1 MDVHGVMHDFEWAMI
16 NSIERWFTCNYNLGC
31 FFQRKQAIGHNMIE
45 RGFGKETV
53 AILLP
58 MFDFLTVI
66 DKDDITRVVEYI
78 RECVRTGKGLKRAE
92 KKLFDDFL
100 DQYFI
105 KIWLKKKLIDMFN
118 YNDGDGDNWKRD
130 M

>member
-16 NSIERWFTCNYNLGC
+16 NLIERWFNCNYHLGC
-31 FFQRKQAIGHNMIE
+31 FFHWKQAIQHNMIE

-66 DKDDITRVVEYI
+66 DKDDIMRGVKYI
-78 RECVRTGKGLKRAE
+78 RECVRAGKGLKGADKSCLMSSWISISSRH
-92 KKLFDDFL
+92 
-100 DQYFI
+100 
-105 KIWLKKKLIDMFN
+105 
-118 YNDGDGDNWKRD
+118 G
-130 M
+130 